1 LTALRHLLC
10 PARLLFLASI
20 AVAFDSPGQSASDD
34 GVQPELTLDIE
45 HFDGMGSSF
54 ALVSATY
61 QLDGKELLRL
71 KGPELKDRLTGPRLS
86 RAPLPPGL
94 HVIGMRL
101 IYVGHSGVFRYVERY
116 QFTMQGYLLVESRAG
131 YGVKVISSARE
142 RKSLT
147 VQWQNRPTFQ
157 LGGLPKRA
165 ILSVK
170 LSPIQRST
178 PKEDDAGEDVPLAIT
193 ISEDDA
199 KLLAAH
205 LQRDA
210 PEEPAPKPPP
220 ALVQVDAPGCEPV
233 TLKFAVGRA
242 QLNRQARRHLE
253 QLSACLIRA
262 PARRMRVEGHC
273 DERGS
278 EPLNDRLGKARAD
291 AAVKFLI
298 LRGVMPNRL
307 EAISFGKRLPVCGEP
322 SEACHARN
330 RRAELREVPT
340 GVPSASGEPGEPL
353 RNRF

>member
-1 LTALRHLLC
+1 
-10 PARLLFLASI
+10 LFLASV
-20 AVAFDSPGQSASDD
+20 AVVFDSPAQTSSGD

-45 HFDGMGSSF
+45 HLDRMGGTF

-61 QLDGKELLRL
+61 QLDGQELLRL
-71 KGPELKDRLTGPRLS
+71 QGAELQDRLSGPRLT

-101 IYVGHSGVFRYVERY
+101 IYIGHSEVFKYVERY

-157 LGGLPKRA
+157 LGGLPKKA

-170 LSPIQRST
+170 LSPIQRSV
-178 PKEDDAGEDVPLAIT
+178 PKEGDTGAEEPLAIA

-199 KLLAAH
+199 QLLAGH
-205 LQRDA
+205 LHGDA
-210 PEEPAPKPPP
+210 PEEPAPKAPP
-220 ALVQVDAPGCEPV
+220 AQVQVDAPGCEPV
-233 TLKFAVGRA
+233 TLKFAFG
-242 QLNRQARRHLE
+242 QAKLDRLGRRHLE

-262 PARRMRVEGHC
+262 PARRLRVEGHC

-278 EPLNDRLGKARAD
+278 DPLNDRLGMSRAA

-298 LRGVMPNRL
+298 LRGVMPDRL
-307 EAISFGKRLPVCGEP
+307 EAISFGKRQPVCSEL

-330 RRAELREVPT
+330 RRAEIHEVPIAA
-340 GVPSASGEPGEPL
+340 PSASREPL
-353 RNRF
+353 KPSPNRF